1 MNMSVNPYDIR
12 VALGA
17 QFLDAI
23 KPDWVDSIDLDRL
36 HMESGRLC
44 MIGQLFG
51 DYGNVFLWPADGSQM
66 FAASLGFQ
74 SYDTEFDEEWDG
86 PIGHYGADCALL
98 ENAWRDLILKRRA

>member
-1 MNMSVNPYDIR
+1 MSVNPYDIR

-23 KPDWVDSIDLDRL
+23 KPGWLDSIDLDSLNMASPRW
-36 HMESGRLC
+36 C
-44 MIGQLFG
+44 TIGQLFG
-51 DYGNVFLWPADGSQM
+51 SYSTVFLWHADGSQE

-74 SYDTEFDEEWDG
+74 AFDREYCEEWEG
-86 PIGHYGADCALL
+86 PLEPHETECAWL